1 MDLKGENII
10 IFGLPRFDS
19 KIESTNFTTA
29 RLLAKN
35 NKVYYVENP
44 FTLFDYFKLR
54 KKPEFLKRKSYF
66 SITSTDL
73 IDTDTEDL
81 KVVIPPIVLSVNF
94 LPEGK
99 IFRVL
104 LRFNEYLIRTKLKG
118 ILKKYKISNPIFI
131 NSFNFHYPGISEGLH
146 PKLTMYHCLD
156 PMILPFNQRHG
167 FISEDLLVRKSNV
180 IICSSRQLYLEK
192 KQFNPS
198 TYFVANAADL
208 KHSSKALNEELAVS
222 PLISNLK
229 KPVIGYFGAIERRM
243 DFDLLKT
250 LVQDHPDKTFAFVGP
265 ISESDVPTEFYS
277 YSNVLFTG
285 PVAYEEMPA
294 IIKGFDLAL
303 IPFKVDEVSR
313 TIFPLKLFEYL
324 GAGKAV
330 VSTEFNPDLKE
341 FTEDTVQFCSD
352 AESFSKAVQT
362 SIDTNGEENKAKRI
376 RIASLN
382 TWENRVEQIS
392 DILARHLNKA

>member
-1 MDLKGENII
+1 MDLKRENII

-35 NKVYYVENP
+35 NRVFYVENP

-54 KKPEFLKRKSYF
+54 KKPEFLKRKSFF
-66 SITSTDL
+66 SLWNTDV
-73 IDTDTEDL
+73 INTDTEDL

-99 IFRVL
+99 IFRAL
-104 LRFNEYLIRTKLKG
+104 LGFNEYLIRTKLKR
-118 ILKKYKISNPIFI
+118 IIKKYKISNPIFI
-131 NSFNFHYPGISEGLH
+131 NSFNFHYPEIAQGIN
-146 PKLTMYHCLD
+146 PKLIMYHCLD

-167 FISEDLLVRKSNV
+167 FISEDLLIRKSDV
-180 IICSSRQLYLEK
+180 IICSSRQLYIEK

-208 KHSSKALNEELAVS
+208 KHSSKALNEELPVS
-222 PLISNLK
+222 SLIANLK
-229 KPVIGYFGAIERRM
+229 KPVVGYFGAIERRM
-243 DFDLLKT
+243 DFDLLRI
-250 LVQDHPDKTFAFVGP
+250 LIQDHPDKTFAFVGP
-265 ISESDVPTEFYS
+265 VSERDVPTEFYS
-277 YSNVLFTG
+277 YSNVIFTG
-285 PVAYEEMPA
+285 PVPYEEMPA

-303 IPFKVDEVSR
+303 IPFKVDDVSR

-324 GAGKAV
+324 GAGKPV

-352 AESFSKAVQT
+352 AKSFSKAVQT
-362 SIDTNGEENKAKRI
+362 SIDSNNDEIKEKRI
-376 RIASLN
+376 KVASLN
-382 TWENRVEQIS
+382 TWENRVDQIS
-392 DILARHLNKA
+392 DILARHLNNV